1 MKTNRKGFTLIELMI
16 VVAIIGILAAVAIP
30 GFMQYI
36 KNSKT
41 SEAKTNLN
49 AISKGA
55 ISYFEAEHY
64 STDGMTATSMQYPF
78 SGGIKTLGAQPSA
91 NTVGVKQSP
100 VDDAVK
106 TQLADYP
113 WGDLK
118 FSVTSPFYYSL
129 AYHSTGMQ
137 MECTVANPS
146 ADPPVA
152 SVCTP
157 KDGGTKVQSFF
168 EATACASLSAA
179 TDSVFILKGYS
190 NGTVSPVIEG
200 AAAKCY
206 TAAAPTENP

>member
-1 MKTNRKGFTLIELMI
+1 MI

-41 SEAKTNLN
+41 TEAKEHLN

-78 SGGIKTLGAQPSA
+78 SGGIKQLGVAPSA
-91 NTVGVKQSP
+91 NTIGVKQSP
-100 VDDAVK
+100 VDNSIKA
-106 TQLADYP
+106 QLADYP

-129 AYHSTGMQ
+129 AYDSTGMQ
-137 MECTVANPS
+137 MECT
-146 ADPPVA
+146 DPVA
-152 SVCTP
+152 ATDTTPAVPSVCTP
-157 KDGGTKVQSFF
+157 KEGGTKVQSFF

-179 TDSVFILKGYS
+179 TDSVFVLKGYS

-206 TAAAPTENP
+206 TAAAPTANP

>member
-55 ISYFEAEHY
+55 VSYFESEHY

-78 SGGIKTLGAQPSA
+78 SGGVKTLGAQPDA

-100 VDDAVK
+100 VDSAVK
-106 TQLADYP
+106 AQLADYP

-137 MECTVANPS
+137 MECTEAVPATGTTP
-146 ADPPVA
+146 